1 MISRRWFLAAAPAVA
16 LPAISSSTVAAG
28 APIVEMTAADLAYP
42 VSLRRGAVVDMYA
55 FREQMAAGLRDLF
68 DGVYDLQWMHD
79 NIARNVLVDP
89 SLLNVKS

>member
-1 MISRRWFLAAAPAVA
+1 MISRRWFLASAPVAA
-16 LPAISSSTVAAG
+16 LPAVSLPTVAA
-28 APIVEMTAADLAYP
+28 PVVEMTSADLAYP
-42 VSLRRGAVVDMYA
+42 VSLRRGAVIDMYA

-79 NIARNVLVDP
+79 NVARNVLVDP